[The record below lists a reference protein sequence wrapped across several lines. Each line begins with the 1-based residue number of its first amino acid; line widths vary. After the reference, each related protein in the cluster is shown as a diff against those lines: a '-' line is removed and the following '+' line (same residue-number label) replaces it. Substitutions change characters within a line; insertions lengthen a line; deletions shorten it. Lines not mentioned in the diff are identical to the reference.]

1 MNIKVELLKNYIS
14 DFIQNKIKDFEIDS
28 SQIADTTAIQML
40 SEIKNV
46 IINTD
51 YSDFEIVEEIVCIF
65 EKYGIDFGT
74 RHDF

>member
-1 MNIKVELLKNYIS
+1 MNIKAELLKKYLTDCINLTSI
-14 DFIQNKIKDFEIDS
+14 DLEIDE

-51 YSDFEIVEEIVCIF
+51 YSDFEVVEKIVCIF

>member
-1 MNIKVELLKNYIS
+1 MNTKAELLKKHLTDCINLTSI
-14 DFIQNKIKDFEIDS
+14 DLEIDES
-28 SQIADTTAIQML
+28 KIADTTAIQML